1 MDDARIAEFFVS
13 VGPVSIRPV
22 FGGKG
27 IYLHG
32 KIIAF
37 QRKDELL
44 VKGDRKSGARIE
56 KAGGTHMSYRR
67 RKGARQTVYLPYWSV
82 PPSAY
87 HDADEMARWVKMG
100 VEASKRAGK

>member
-1 MDDARIAEFFVS
+1 MDDTCISDFFVS
-13 VGPVSIRPV
+13 IGKVSIRPV

-44 VKGDRKSGARIE
+44 VKGDKKAAAKIE
-56 KAGGTHMSYRR
+56 KAGGTRMFYRS
-67 RKGARQTVYLPYWSV
+67 RKGHRQKVYLPYWSV
-82 PPSAY
+82 PDSAY
-87 HDADEMARWVKMG
+87 HDAEEMAKWVKIG
-100 VEASKRAGK
+100 VEASKRASK